1 MYTKM
6 IVEGFTRPYSTSA
19 VNNKRYTRKQG
30 QYLAF
35 IYYYTKVN
43 GRAPSE
49 ADMQAYFRVTAPSVH
64 AMVLTLAAKGLV
76 ERAPGRARSLRLL
89 ISRDDL
95 PDLE

>member
-1 MYTKM
+1 VKKLYTQ
-6 IVEGFTRPYSTSA
+6 
-19 VNNKRYTRKQG
+19 KQG

-35 IYYYTKVN
+35 IYYYTKLN

-64 AMVLTLAAKGLV
+64 QMVLTLAANGLV
-76 ERAPGRARSLRLL
+76 ERVPRLARSLRLL
-89 ISRDDL
+89 VPRAEL